1 MQLIKKIGN
10 ISLVI
15 LCILSAF
22 LSIFYLIY
30 HYNFK
35 SDTVSTY
42 YIGNQTPTDLISISD
57 SLTEEEIAE
66 YEKRVLIN
74 VNLYSN
80 ENENGLALSEMRLDY
95 FTDTNM
101 DTNSCRSTGI
111 QALFDVPGFVEALN
125 GGNYDELYSKYLLF
139 GSDGLQFNFDINP
152 YYYETYN
159 GVSWGGSNLPENLQ
173 NPLDRNKSFIVKIND
188 TPYLFKLDGTY
199 KRSETEGWWIFKS
212 TKEKTYN
219 YTYFDLMIELLTSV
233 KYNSL
238 GDSDFYLAIDIS
250 KYFTNIKEYN
260 YETQQFDKEPS
271 ADISNKYCM
280 MKFHYSKNGAINSS
294 DSMFGL
300 IKGSASYGKTS
311 DSSTEYWKAFMRYN
325 YTVLNLNK
333 RFSEQFDGYIF
344 SIPFEEKSMYLNI
357 SDYEINVVIDLNS
370 AYLKNNNI
378 SFVGFDYNAFENVKI
393 NSLTILGE
401 GNVKFLDKAFYNT
414 GLKTFSHS
422 SGVTCELG
430 SEVFNSDYT
439 EVIL

>member
-10 ISLVI
+10 ISLVV

-22 LSIFYLIY
+22 LSIFYVIY

-35 SDTVSTY
+35 SDTLSTY

-57 SLTEEEIAE
+57 SLSEEKIAE
-66 YEKRVLIN
+66 YEKRVLLN
-74 VNLYSN
+74 VNLFSN
-80 ENENGLALSEMRLDY
+80 ENDNGLPLSELRLDY
-95 FTDTNM
+95 FTDPNM
-101 DTNSCRSTGI
+101 DTNSCRSSGI
-111 QALFDVPGFVEALN
+111 QLFFDLADFFDFLYGEDN
-125 GGNYDELYSKYLLF
+125 SRIDEYMYF
-139 GSDGLQFNFDINP
+139 GPDGLEFNFDINP
-152 YYYETYN
+152 YYYETYRE
-159 GVSWGGSNLPENLQ
+159 VSWGGSNIPEELQ

-199 KRSETEGWWIFKS
+199 KKTVTEGWWIFKS
-212 TKEKTYN
+212 TKTKTYN
-219 YTYFDLMIELLTSV
+219 YNYIDLMIELLTSV
-233 KYNSL
+233 KNNSL
-238 GDSDFYLAIDIS
+238 GDTDFYLAIDLS

-260 YETQQFDKEPS
+260 YETKQFDKKPLV
-271 ADISNKYCM
+271 DISNKYCM

-300 IKGSASYGKTS
+300 IKGNASYGKTP

-325 YTVLNLNK
+325 YTVTNLNK
-333 RFSEQFDGYIF
+333 RYSEQLGGYMF
-344 SIPFEEKSMYLNI
+344 SIPFDEKSMYSDM
-357 SDYEINVVIDLNS
+357 SDYEINIVIDLNS
-370 AYLKNNNI
+370 TYLKNNDI
-378 SFVGFDYNAFENVKI
+378 SFAGFDYNAFENVKI

-422 SGVTCELG
+422 SGVTFDLG
-430 SEVFNSDYT
+430 SDVFNSDYT

>member
-10 ISLVI
+10 ISLVV

-35 SDTVSTY
+35 SDTISTY
-42 YIGNQTPTDLISISD
+42 YIGNQTPTDLVSISD
-57 SLTEEEIAE
+57 SLSEEEIAE
-66 YEKRVLIN
+66 YEKRVLLN

-80 ENENGLALSEMRLDY
+80 EDENGLPISEMRLDY

-101 DTNSCRSTGI
+101 DTNSCRSTGM
-111 QALFDVPGFVEALN
+111 QVLFDIPGV
-125 GGNYDELYSKYLLF
+125 YDAIVN
-139 GSDGLQFNFDINP
+139 SDWEKIAQFLDGDTNL

-159 GVSWGGSNLPENLQ
+159 GVSWGGSNLPEHLQ
-173 NPLDRNKSFIVKIND
+173 NPLDRDKSFIVKIND

-199 KRSETEGWWIFKS
+199 TKTITSGWWIFKS
-212 TKEKTYN
+212 TKTKTYN
-219 YTYFDLMIELLTSV
+219 FTYLDLMIELLTSV

-238 GDSDFYLAIDIS
+238 GDTDFYLAVDIS

-260 YETQQFDKEPS
+260 PETQQFDKEPS
-271 ADISNKYCM
+271 VDISNKYCM

-300 IKGSASYGKTS
+300 ISGNASYGKTS

-325 YTVLNLNK
+325 YTVSNLNK
-333 RFSEQFDGYIF
+333 RYSEQFDGYMF
-344 SIPFEEKSMYLNI
+344 SIPFEEKSIYSDM

-370 AYLKNNNI
+370 THLKNNDI

-422 SGVTCELG
+422 SGVTFELG
-430 SEVFNSDYT
+430 SDVFNSDYT

>member
-22 LSIFYLIY
+22 LSIFYVIY

-57 SLTEEEIAE
+57 SLSEKEIAE
-66 YEKRVLIN
+66 YEKRVLLN
-74 VNLYSN
+74 VNLCSN

-101 DTNSCRSTGI
+101 DTNSCRSSGM
-111 QALFDVPGFVEALN
+111 QVLFDIPSIFDAIATNDFEKLN
-125 GGNYDELYSKYLLF
+125 
-139 GSDGLQFNFDINP
+139 QFLSGDTNVYF
-152 YYYETYN
+152 YETYN
-159 GVSWGGSNLPENLQ
+159 GVSWGGSNLPEHLQ
-173 NPLDRNKSFIVKIND
+173 NPLDRDKSFIVKIND

-199 KRSETEGWWIFKS
+199 TETATSGWWIFKS
-212 TKEKTYN
+212 TKTKTYK
-219 YTYFDLMIELLTSV
+219 YDYLDLMIELLTSV
-233 KYNSL
+233 KKNSL
-238 GDSDFYLAIDIS
+238 GDTDFYLAIDIS

-260 YETQQFDKEPS
+260 PETQQFDKEPLV
-271 ADISNKYCM
+271 DISNKYCM

-300 IKGSASYGKTS
+300 ISGNASYGETS
-311 DSSTEYWKAFMRYN
+311 DSSTEYWKAFMRYS
-325 YTVLNLNK
+325 YTVQNLNK
-333 RFSEQFDGYIF
+333 RYSEQFDGYMF
-344 SIPFEEKSMYLNI
+344 SIPFDEKSMYSDM
-357 SDYEINVVIDLNS
+357 SDYEISIVIDLNS
-370 AYLKNNNI
+370 TYLKNNNI
-378 SFVGFDYNAFENVKI
+378 SFVGFDYNAFEDVKI

-422 SGVTCELG
+422 SGVTCDFG
-430 SEVFNSDYT
+430 SDVFNSDYT